1 MPSHLCCYSYVY
13 VTNTVWKRVNDGD
26 DSNEDFTEEEET
38 TIRTKMTIRTKIKVC
53 GFVCTATVSQCYS
66 LHFIYLSL

>member
-1 MPSHLCCYSYVY
+1 MPSHLCCYTYVY

-38 TIRTKMTIRTKIKVC
+38 TVRTKIKVC
-53 GFVCTATVSQCYS
+53 DLVRTATVSQCYS
-66 LHFIYLSL
+66 LHFIHLSL